1 VLQHLPAGRAEVRL
15 VDCARAPG
23 YLPFRLLRRL
33 QLSLQRR
40 RTGGVAHG
48 GDGLDRFL
56 DARDIDYV
64 MYNEADQVMQWTYR
78 AAVASIFDV
87 IRDNKRAYV
96 APQRYERNGG
106 GRGMR
111 KAMNKCSAK
120 GVRLYTTA
128 SGKVSDDH
136 VAPTLP
142 VGPPDS

>member
-1 VLQHLPAGRAEVRL
+1 
-15 VDCARAPG
+15 
-23 YLPFRLLRRL
+23 
-33 QLSLQRR
+33 
-40 RTGGVAHG
+40 
-48 GDGLDRFL
+48 
-56 DARDIDYV
+56 